1 MFIHNWMKWTCILT
15 IDSENCYFI
24 HVAEAN
30 KMANVMAVVS
40 FGQNR
45 KLQMINQ
52 NFLPPLGINLH
63 IFVTIHAYACGTC
76 PHLL

>member
-1 MFIHNWMKWTCILT
+1 
-15 IDSENCYFI
+15 
-24 HVAEAN
+24 
-30 KMANVMAVVS
+30 MANVMAVVS

-63 IFVTIHAYACGTC
+63 ICVTIHTYACGTC